1 MYTFR
6 NKSSVFTLEI
16 REGQTCDASYALGV
30 LFEHSAKKT
39 VH

>member
-1 MYTFR
+1 
-6 NKSSVFTLEI
+6 VLTLEI
-16 REGQTCDASYALGV
+16 RGRQTCDAIYALGV